1 MAPMTS
7 KIAGALTL
15 VLLLVLTAVTEGQ
28 VLPTP
33 CCRIDCCD
41 GKPEC
46 CDPGFAATVVTMA
59 VTTPAAA
66 VTTSKARPAATT
78 AGTTMAPGAAAD
90 VLLSRPQSGVCKRDL
105 AQGEAETNFSW

>member
-1 MAPMTS
+1 MSVIDRQFINTYKSKASRKVMAPMTS

-46 CDPGFAATVVTMA
+46 CDPGFAATVVAMA

-78 AGTTMAPGAAAD
+78 AGTTMARKVSAG
-90 VLLSRPQSGVCKRDL
+90 
-105 AQGEAETNFSW
+105 N